1 MPFDLREHLD
11 PGATVSLERS
21 EEEGLGEPWQ
31 ETIQSLA
38 HKAAW
43 TPPPQTQSGG
53 GRTILG
59 MSASCCVHTPGGE
72 ESSQL
77 DVPSCTRQRQ
87 AGLCLAHL
95 VVPCHQQKCESTAK
109 WA

>member
-31 ETIQSLA
+31 EKRGHQTIQSLA
-38 HKAAW
+38 RDKAAW

-59 MSASCCVHTPGGE
+59 MSASCCVHAPGGE

-77 DVPSCTRQRQ
+77 DVPSCTGQTGR
-87 AGLCLAHL
+87 L
-95 VVPCHQQKCESTAK
+95 VWHV
-109 WA
+109 

>member
-59 MSASCCVHTPGGE
+59 MLASCCVHTPLAGRRAH
-72 ESSQL
+72 SWMYHH
-77 DVPSCTRQRQ
+77 VPGRDRQ
-87 AGLCLAHL
+87 ACVWHI
-95 VVPCHQQKCESTAK
+95 
-109 WA
+109 

>member
-31 ETIQSLA
+31 EKRGHQTIQSLA
-38 HKAAW
+38 RDKAAW
-43 TPPPQTQSGG
+43 TPPPRLRVGVAEPFWAC
-53 GRTILG
+53 RL
-59 MSASCCVHTPGGE
+59 SCCVHAPGGE

-77 DVPSCTRQRQ
+77 DVPSCTGQT
-87 AGLCLAHL
+87 GML
-95 VVPCHQQKCESTAK
+95 VWHV
-109 WA
+109 

>member
-11 PGATVSLERS
+11 PGASVSLERS
-21 EEEGLGEPWQ
+21 GEEGLGEPWQ
-31 ETIQSLA
+31 EKRGFKTIQSPA
-38 HKAAW
+38 RDKAAW

-59 MSASCCVHTPGGE
+59 MSVSCRVHTPGRE

-77 DVPSCTRQRQ
+77 DVPSRGRDRKACVW
-87 AGLCLAHL
+87 H
-95 VVPCHQQKCESTAK
+95 V
-109 WA
+109 